1 MAIILRVSRFAM
13 SNHSISRPFRLKP
26 VGAAMLG
33 VLAAL
38 SAPASSWAQTPAA
51 PQTKSVATHRYE
63 LPAGPLAQT
72 LSAIA
77 RISGKRIAV
86 DESSAADRSA
96 GAVVGVLSVDQALVQ
111 ALAGTPLRVR
121 ETDSGELWVALPD
134 KLDRVLV
141 VAKRDQAETS
151 FKADRSDTAT
161 RSGTSLREVPQSVT
175 IITSKVLESQQVLS
189 VRDALANVSG
199 MAFTQSPQGS
209 PSFSIRGFSST
220 SASVN
225 GVTDASASLTNV
237 FGVERIE
244 VLKGPQAILAG
255 SGSLGGGVNVVTKK
269 PQAETLRSLLL
280 QYGSHGDATIA
291 GDLSGAITEDKK
303 LSYRLIAAKSKAS
316 ENSAGF
322 DGREDESLM
331 PQLRWKDA
339 STDLIVGVSYG
350 KQHAP
355 TPAYTFARRDG
366 YIMPEPAL
374 RQGGAGDGFD
384 SEQKRAFYQ
393 FEQTLTPNMTLVS
406 RFQRSVGELYL
417 HVRSPSGLNYNTGAA
432 KDSPNGTVTYYG
444 SRSRQDARTSSGD
457 HYLRIEDDTGP
468 VSHKLSL
475 GVNHSD
481 YAYEQTE
488 WSGASVKPT
497 VYPANT
503 SFVFPDLEANSQ
515 TLSSISTS
523 KSEQAGVFAQDLMSW
538 GDWNLLLNLRR
549 TRYTTVSATNY
560 VSINYLWANPKTKVW
575 STTPGVGLV
584 YNLTPS
590 TSLYASYAEGFVP
603 QTTAKCGGG
612 IVDPITTKN
621 KEVGVKFDLLD
632 SKLSLT
638 TAAFELAQS
647 NQLLYDSINKCT
659 TVRDSQVTRGLE
671 VDLQGQLA
679 PGWNAILNYTY
690 NTVKDVGDKT
700 TIYYG
705 LAKHKASLWTTYEL
719 QNETWRGL
727 GVGVGVTASTH
738 VNGTYSATYPF
749 TIPGQAQLDAS
760 LFYNRDKWSVTLG
773 IKNIVDKLL
782 YGVSASSA
790 YLPVLEGRNYMLTV
804 KRDFN

>member
-1 MAIILRVSRFAM
+1 MAIVLWVLRFAM
-13 SNHSISRPFRLKP
+13 SNHSISRPFHLQP
-26 VGAAMLG
+26 FGAVMLG

-38 SAPASSWAQTPAA
+38 SMPAGAWAQTPAA
-51 PQTKSVATHRYE
+51 TQAKAPATHAYA
-63 LPAGPLAQT
+63 LPAAPLVQT
-72 LSAIA
+72 LAAIA
-77 RISGKRIAV
+77 RISGKRIDV
-86 DESSAADRSA
+86 DDESAAGQSS
-96 GAVVGVLSVDQALVQ
+96 GAVNGTLSLDQAVAQ

-121 ETDSGELWVALPD
+121 EADSGALWVALPA

-141 VAKRDQAETS
+141 LAKRDQAETS

-161 RSGTSLREVPQSVT
+161 RSGTSLMDVPQSVT
-175 IITSKVLESQQVLS
+175 IITSKVLESQQALS

-209 PSFSIRGFSST
+209 PTFSIRGFSNT
-220 SASVN
+220 SATVN

-269 PQAETLRSLLL
+269 PQADPIRSLLL
-280 QYGSHGDATIA
+280 QYGSHGDATVA
-291 GDLSGAITEDKK
+291 GDITGAITDDKK
-303 LSYRLIAAKSKAS
+303 LSYRLIASKSKA
-316 ENSAGF
+316 NSSAGGF
-322 DGREDESLM
+322 DGREDESLL
-331 PQLRWKDA
+331 PQLRWKDS

-350 KQHAP
+350 KQYAP

-366 YIMPEPAL
+366 YLMPEPAL

-393 FEQTLTPNMTLVS
+393 LEQTLTPNITLVS
-406 RFQRSVGELYL
+406 RLQRSITDLYL
-417 HVRSPSGLNYNTGAA
+417 HVRSPSGLNYSTGAA

-444 SRSRQDARTSSGD
+444 SRSRQDARTTSGD
-457 HYLRIEDDTGP
+457 HYLRIEGDTGP
-468 VSHKLSL
+468 ISHKLSVGL
-475 GVNHSD
+475 NHSE

-497 VYPANT
+497 VYPADA
-503 SFVFPDLEANSQ
+503 SFTFPDLEANSQ
-515 TLSSISTS
+515 TLSAISTS
-523 KSEQAGVFAQDLMSW
+523 KSDQAGAFAQDLMSW

-590 TSLYASYAEGFVP
+590 TSLYASYAQGFVP

-621 KEVGVKFDLLD
+621 KEIGAKFDLLD

-647 NQLLYDSINKCT
+647 NQLLYDSVNKCT

-671 VDLQGQLA
+671 ADLQGQLA
-679 PGWNAILNYTY
+679 PGWNAIVNYTY

-705 LAKHKASLWTTYEL
+705 LAKHKASMWTTYEL
-719 QNETWRGL
+719 QNEAWRGL
-727 GVGVGVTASTH
+727 GFGLGVTASTH

-773 IKNIVDKLL
+773 IKNIADKLL

-790 YLPVLEGRNYMLTV
+790 YVPVLEGRNFMLTV